1 MPDPMFPYV
10 AVDLT
15 VNDTLFQPDGTKL
28 LKAAGRTIDTTDAEA
43 GTDIAP
49 HLVEDATKVIG
60 HGVKTIAVTGTRV
73 ALRASS
79 TRALRMTVKAL
90 VDNAATLYLGTS
102 TVTNDTNN
110 TTGGFQLS
118 PGEAMTFGI
127 DDVADVYINGTAS
140 DGVSFLYEQ

>member
-49 HLVEDATKVIG
+49 HLVTDSTALIG
-60 HGVKTIAVTGTRV
+60 HGGQVVAAGPTRTK
-73 ALRASS
+73 LRASS
-79 TRALRMTVKAL
+79 TPCRRITVKAN
-90 VDNAATLYLGTS
+90 VANTATLYVGLS
-102 TVTNDTNN
+102 TVTADANN
-110 TTGGFQLS
+110 TTGGFPLS
-118 PGEAMTFGI
+118 PGEALTFGI
-127 DDVADVYINGTAS
+127 DDVSSVYIHGTA
-140 DGVSFLYEQ
+140 GEGAAFAYEE